1 LRSKGG
7 GVVAGKSHTVS
18 AVVTGPGRR
27 PDGLA
32 RRQTDQLSYRVRPS
46 GLTEPSGSLRQATGE
61 SQSDSA
67 GSLRHEPRNQVMVTV
82 GSRLVAVPSTES
94 TECRRVPRASDS
106 NWAVLPIAAR
116 LLLEPNTRREGCYI
130 HKLVCSSSN
139 LRRNTRVAL
148 VAVSMF
154 SDKRFRTQLRYF
166 HCNNCF
172 RSFSVY
178 FFPVAARPSDD
189 ATVLKRSLGPGAVT
203 LADTVFQSL
212 THSAF

>member
-1 LRSKGG
+1 MRLVCSSCSRE
-7 GVVAGKSHTVS
+7 
-18 AVVTGPGRR
+18 VTYYEYSCDWSGQATGWSGQEADRR
-27 PDGLA
+27 VKL
-32 RRQTDQLSYRVRPS
+32 RVRPS

-67 GSLRHEPRNQVMVTV
+67 GSLRHEPRDQVMVTV

-106 NWAVLPIAAR
+106 NWAVHPIAAR

-154 SDKRFRTQLRYF
+154 SD
-166 HCNNCF
+166 
-172 RSFSVY
+172 
-178 FFPVAARPSDD
+178 
-189 ATVLKRSLGPGAVT
+189 
-203 LADTVFQSL
+203 
-212 THSAF
+212 